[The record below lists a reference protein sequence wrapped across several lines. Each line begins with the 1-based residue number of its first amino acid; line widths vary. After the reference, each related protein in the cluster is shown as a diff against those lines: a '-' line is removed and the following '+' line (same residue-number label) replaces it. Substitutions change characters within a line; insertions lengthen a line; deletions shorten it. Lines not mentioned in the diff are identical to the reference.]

1 MKHHKPDGVL
11 GRLYVIS
18 MMPIRWI
25 TRKAVTSSSSSA
37 KKSPAVADEQNSP
50 NKRSSS
56 WWLSLFSGSGS
67 SKKGRKLNNMSSVGK
82 VKPYPIPV
90 TTSKTEDSNHKGGSN
105 APTTSSSSS
114 APHYNLAG
122 KVHRA
127 SSNFSKSLNHLE
139 ESLDAIS
146 SSEKIPDKALER
158 NNSFQTVTT
167 ATANTSMID
176 NGSVQYNQSVSIAM
190 ESSIDSDWMP
200 SSSSTRRHQQHH
212 HLNNN
217 YNQYS
222 PSSRQRSLFFT
233 VNGNLVQ
240 LHETVTTISHC

>member
-1 MKHHKPDGVL
+1 
-11 GRLYVIS
+11 

-25 TRKAVTSSSSSA
+25 SRKAATSSSSSA
-37 KKSPAVADEQNSP
+37 KKSPGVVDDQNPP
-50 NKRSSS
+50 NKRSSYS
-56 WWLSLFSGSGS
+56 WLSLFSGSSS

-105 APTTSSSSS
+105 APTVSSSSSS

-122 KVHRA
+122 KVHRS
-127 SSNFSKSLNHLE
+127 SSNFSRSLNHLE

-146 SSEKIPDKALER
+146 SSEKIPEKALER

-190 ESSIDSDWMP
+190 ESSIDSDW
-200 SSSSTRRHQQHH
+200 
-212 HLNNN
+212 
-217 YNQYS
+217 
-222 PSSRQRSLFFT
+222 
-233 VNGNLVQ
+233 
-240 LHETVTTISHC
+240 